1 MCHDAY
7 VYKKERIFKK
17 GINFILF
24 SVLPLAIFY
33 TAGMWNELFYTGT
46 EYVTR

>member
-1 MCHDAY
+1 MMLTY
-7 VYKKERIFKK
+7 TRKEESLKKR
-17 GINFILF
+17 INFILF